1 MIWIINVRSEDA
13 TLTRL
18 NSCCIIRSLTL
29 PVGGD
34 DDEDGSEKR
43 ELPRPVTPFDALKNR
58 MASTEGEGPPPS

>member
-1 MIWIINVRSEDA
+1 
-13 TLTRL
+13 
-18 NSCCIIRSLTL
+18 LTL

-58 MASTEGEGPPPS
+58 MASTEGEGPPPSVFFVVASSSSSSLFLS